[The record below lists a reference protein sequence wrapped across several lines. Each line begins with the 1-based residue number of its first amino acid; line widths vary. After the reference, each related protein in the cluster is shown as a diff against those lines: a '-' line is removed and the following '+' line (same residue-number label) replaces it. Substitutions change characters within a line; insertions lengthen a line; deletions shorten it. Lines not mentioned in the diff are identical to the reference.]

1 MYYTRMEAWLAMR
14 NSSPSRTITLSSLL
28 LIIGICAPTALAQM
42 RPPTVLVRAKQPNET
57 ERERD
62 LKSVPKVPPVS
73 DKEMQKIRASLMKQL
88 ADDFR
93 NLQLVANEMMSEAV
107 ASKELNCNHVARQV
121 TQIKARASSL
131 KTRLALPDPPATAAS
146 KKDQTDTITDQV
158 VRAQLDSLDQSI
170 QEFVKNPIF
179 RDPKVLDVN
188 LSVQASRNLRTILD
202 LSEEVK
208 RNVSKLTRVD
218 KP

>member
-1 MYYTRMEAWLAMR
+1 MKTPPRAAQ
-14 NSSPSRTITLSSLL
+14 SPLSSLL

-73 DKEMQKIRASLMKQL
+73 RIRDAKIRASLMKQL
-88 ADDFR
+88 ADDKPY
-93 NLQLVANEMMSEAV
+93 LQLVANEMMSEAV
-107 ASKELNCNHVARQV
+107 ASKRLNCNHVRAADV

-131 KTRLALPDPPATAAS
+131 KTGLAPRSARCSGLQ
-146 KKDQTDTITDQV
+146 KDQTDTITDQGLSELW
-158 VRAQLDSLDQSI
+158 LDSLDQSI

-188 LSVQASRNLRTILD
+188 LSIQASRNQSQSWTL
-202 LSEEVK
+202 VK
-208 RNVSKLTRVD
+208 RSRNNVSKLT
-218 KP
+218 PSG